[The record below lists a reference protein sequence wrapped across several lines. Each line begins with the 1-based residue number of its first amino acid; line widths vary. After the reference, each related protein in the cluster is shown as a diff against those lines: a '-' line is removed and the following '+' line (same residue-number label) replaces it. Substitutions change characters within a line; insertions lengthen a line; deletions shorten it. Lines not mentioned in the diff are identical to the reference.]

1 MILRFCSYICIAQ
14 YCVSI
19 ILNDRDRIMFSNIY
33 IKNYRGLRNAEFH
46 KLSQINLLFGKNNCG
61 KSSVLES
68 IFLISGQSNPVL
80 PVTVN
85 NMRGISSFSEQAMA
99 IDFYGSNP
107 ENKISIIA
115 EGDVRRE
122 LTVEMIRPDS
132 HDVSLES
139 LHSGKSDEA
148 LLDYGLKS
156 HYKLNGNNTQYNSEI
171 KLSKKD
177 SSKGRVGIDKRYKE
191 TLLSQF
197 IPSGFLQIPIT
208 DKFANIVKNKQEGEI
223 LETLR
228 IIEPRIKDIQLVGQ
242 EIMVDIGMSQRLP
255 INVLGDGI
263 RKLLYIIVL
272 IFESANGILLIDE
285 IDNGLHFSVM
295 KKLWSTIFSA
305 AIKNNVQLFI
315 STHSVDMIKGLADCL
330 SEEHQKENRERVA
343 AYKLIRQEN
352 DEVVSLRYDY
362 ESLAYSINQEM
373 EMR

>member
-19 ILNDRDRIMFSNIY
+19 ILNGRDRIMFSNIY
-33 IKNYRGLRNAEFH
+33 IKNYRGLRNAELN

-61 KSSVLES
+61 KSSILES
-68 IFLISGQSNPVL
+68 IFLISGQSNPTL
-80 PVTVN
+80 PVNVN
-85 NMRGISSFSEQAMA
+85 SLRGISSFSEQAMA
-99 IDFYGSNP
+99 IDFYDSNP

-122 LTVEMIRPDS
+122 LTVEMIRSDS

-171 KLSKKD
+171 RLSKKD
-177 SSKGRVGIDKRYKE
+177 SSKGRVEIDKRYKE
-191 TLLSQF
+191 TLFCQI

-208 DKFANIVKNKQEGEI
+208 DNFANIVKKKQEGEI

-242 EIMVDIGMSQRLP
+242 EIMVDIGMPQRLP

-295 KKLWSTIFSA
+295 KKLWSTIFSV

-315 STHSVDMIKGLADCL
+315 STHSVDIIKGLADCL
-330 SEEHQKENRERVA
+330 SEEHQKENRELVA
-343 AYKLIRQEN
+343 AYKLIRKEN

>member
-1 MILRFCSYICIAQ
+1 
-14 YCVSI
+14 
-19 ILNDRDRIMFSNIY
+19 MFSNIY
-33 IKNYRGLRNAEFH
+33 IKNYRGLRSAEFI

-68 IFLISGQSNPVL
+68 IFLISGQSNPTL

-85 NMRGISSFSEQAMA
+85 NMRGISSFSEQAMT
-99 IDFYGSNP
+99 IDFYGSDP
-107 ENKISIIA
+107 ENKISIVA

-122 LTVEMIRPDS
+122 LTVEMIRSDS
-132 HDVSLES
+132 HDVSLEN

-171 KLSKKD
+171 RLSKNK

-228 IIEPRIKDIQLVGQ
+228 IIEPRIKDIQLVGS
-242 EIMVDIGMSQRLP
+242 EIMVDIGMSRRLP

-263 RKLLYIIVL
+263 RKLLCIIL
-272 IFESANGILLIDE
+272 AIFECANGILIIDE

-295 KKLWSTIFSA
+295 KNLWSTIFSA
-305 AIKNNVQLFI
+305 AIRNNVQLFI

-330 SEEHQKENRERVA
+330 SEDRQKENRGRVA
-343 AYKLIRQEN
+343 AYKLIRKEN

-362 ESLAYSINQEM
+362 ESLSYSINQEM

>member
-33 IKNYRGLRNAEFH
+33 IKNYRGLRSAEI
-46 KLSQINLLFGKNNCG
+46 KGLSQINLLFGKNNCG

-68 IFLISGQSNPVL
+68 IFLISGQSNPTL

-85 NMRGISSFSEQAMA
+85 NMRGISSFSEQAMT
-99 IDFYGSNP
+99 IDFYGSDP
-107 ENKISIIA
+107 ENKISIVA

-122 LTVEMIRPDS
+122 LTVEMIRSDS
-132 HDVSLES
+132 HDVSLEN

-171 KLSKKD
+171 RLSKNK

-228 IIEPRIKDIQLVGQ
+228 IIEPRIKDIQLVGS
-242 EIMVDIGMSQRLP
+242 EIMVDIGMSRRLP

-263 RKLLYIIVL
+263 RKLLCIIL
-272 IFESANGILLIDE
+272 AIFECANGILIIDE

-295 KKLWSTIFSA
+295 KNLWSTIFSA
-305 AIKNNVQLFI
+305 AIRNNVQLFI

-330 SEEHQKENRERVA
+330 SEDRQKENRGRVA
-343 AYKLIRQEN
+343 AYKLIRKEN

-362 ESLAYSINQEM
+362 ESLSYSINQEM

>member
-33 IKNYRGLRNAEFH
+33 IKNYRGLRSAEFI

-68 IFLISGQSNPVL
+68 IFLISGQSNPTL

-85 NMRGISSFSEQAMA
+85 NMRGISSFSEQAMT
-99 IDFYGSNP
+99 IDFYGSDP
-107 ENKISIIA
+107 ENKISIVA

-122 LTVEMIRPDS
+122 LTVEMIRSDS
-132 HDVSLES
+132 HDVSLEN

-171 KLSKKD
+171 RLSKNK

-208 DKFANIVKNKQEGEI
+208 DKFANIVKNIQEGEI

-228 IIEPRIKDIQLVGQ
+228 IIEPRIKDIQLVGS
-242 EIMVDIGMSQRLP
+242 EIMVDIGMSRRLP

-263 RKLLYIIVL
+263 RKLLCIIL
-272 IFESANGILLIDE
+272 AIFECANGILIIDE

-295 KKLWSTIFSA
+295 KNLWSTIFSA
-305 AIKNNVQLFI
+305 AIRNNVQLFI

-330 SEEHQKENRERVA
+330 SEDRQKENRGRVA
-343 AYKLIRQEN
+343 AYKLIRKEN

-362 ESLAYSINQEM
+362 ESLSYSINQEM